1 MNLSALITTLLDLVG
16 PAETTTADGNFVGS
30 STGPTGSTFP

>member
-1 MNLSALITTLLDLVG
+1 MNLSALITTLLDLV
-16 PAETTTADGNFVGS
+16 PTETTTDGGFVGS